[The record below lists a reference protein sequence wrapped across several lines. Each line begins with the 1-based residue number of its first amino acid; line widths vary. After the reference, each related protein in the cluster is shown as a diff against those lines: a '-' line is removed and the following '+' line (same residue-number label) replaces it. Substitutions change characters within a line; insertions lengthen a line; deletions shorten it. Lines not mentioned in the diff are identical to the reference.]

1 MDLFRYFVRFLYK
14 IRWYLVIMPM
24 ISLII
29 AWFMT
34 RNMERIYD
42 TNTTIYTGMI
52 TGYNIEGGTGSAGGN
67 SQTNITNLMLI
78 ITTDNTIHEVSLRL
92 FARCMMYGNPNKDNN
107 YISAEHFRQLNA
119 SVPADVKAL
128 INHSNEAQT
137 YANLK
142 AYEKPSQDNFLFG
155 LTNYHPYFGINSITS
170 RLKVLQLQKSD
181 IIDIGY
187 SANDAGIAYN
197 TLDILNDVFSKQYQQ
212 LRYGETSNVIKFF
225 EREVA
230 RLYRILTSAEDDL
243 IRYNVSKRVINYG
256 EQTKQVAA
264 MDAQQQNFR
273 NDQLMNYTTAKALL
287 DYLER
292 QLGNRAQII
301 RSNKE
306 FTNQVRDISR
316 IQSRISNLK
325 LMSSEGGGNNNESQE
340 ELAKAQRDLQ
350 RATGRVTQ
358 LTKDIEAATFS
369 TETGVK
375 AQDMLGR
382 WLEQLLLLEKTKA
395 EMTATDIMK
404 NELDRQYLY
413 FAPIGATLERKSR
426 HIGFI
431 EGNYMEMLRA
441 LNSARMRQRNL
452 QMSTATLRVLNPPMF
467 PLNAQPTNRM
477 MVLLGAFMLTF
488 ILVTL
493 YFLIIEMLD
502 RTLRDR
508 MRSERIT
515 NIPVMG
521 CFPKES
527 NLRYRRFNKTIADMA
542 MKQLSKA
549 LLPNFKE
556 GQQNVLN
563 LLSTD
568 SGNGKS
574 YIAQE
579 LENYWISI
587 GLQVRRLTYDEDFLA
602 EDSKFILA
610 KDIKDLC
617 PDILPEEIAI
627 IEYPN
632 LDDYSISPALLNMG
646 TINMMV
652 TRANRTWKD
661 VDQKALNEVQ
671 AMLDEE
677 HKNTLFMYLTEATRY
692 AVEEFVGQLPPY
704 EQTHVQ
710 HVCKGKRR
718 KSVIT
723 LSPVF
728 ACNLRVC
735 LCGIQHVCHHLRDAS
750 TGCRYI
756 IAL

>member
-14 IRWYLVIMPM
+14 IRWYLVILPM
-24 ISLII
+24 IALIV
-29 AWFMT
+29 AWFST

-42 TNTTIYTGMI
+42 TNTPIYTGMI

-78 ITTDNTIHEVSLRL
+78 VTTDNTIHEVSLRL
-92 FARCMMYGNPNKDNN
+92 FARCMMYGNLNKDNN

-119 SVPADVKAL
+119 TVPADIKGL
-128 INHSNEAQT
+128 INHNNESAT

-155 LTNYHPYFGINSITS
+155 LLNTHPYFGINNITS
-170 RLKVLQLQKSD
+170 RLKVLQLEKSD

-187 SANDAGIAYN
+187 SCNDAGIAYN
-197 TLDILNDVFSKQYQQ
+197 TLDILNDVFARQYQQ

-243 IRYNVSKRVINYG
+243 IRYNVSKKVINYE
-256 EQTKQVAA
+256 EQTKQLTVLE
-264 MDAQQQNFR
+264 AQQQNFR

-292 QLGNRAQII
+292 QLGNRAQVI

-306 FTNQVRDISR
+306 FTSQVRDISR
-316 IQSRISNLK
+316 IQSRISNLR

-340 ELAKAQRDLQ
+340 ELASAQRDLQ

-358 LTKDIEAATFS
+358 LTRDIEAATFS

-404 NELDRQYLY
+404 TDLDNQYLFY
-413 FAPIGATLERKSR
+413 APIGATLDRKSR

-431 EGNYMEMLRA
+431 EGNYMEMLKS
-441 LNSARMRQRNL
+441 LNTARMRQRNL

-467 PLNAQPTNRM
+467 PLNAQPTNRLM
-477 MVLLGAFMLTF
+477 ILLGAFILTF
-488 ILVTL
+488 ALTTL
-493 YFLIIEMLD
+493 YFLVIEMLD

-521 CFPKES
+521 CFPQES

-563 LLSTD
+563 LISTD

-617 PDILPEEIAI
+617 PDILPDEIAI

-632 LDDYSISPALLNMG
+632 LDDYSIAPALLNMG

-677 HKNTLFMYLTEATRY
+677 HKNSLYMYLTEASRY

-704 EQTHVQ
+704 TKFNNFVYRMSQLGLTATENEH
-710 HVCKGKRR
+710 
-718 KSVIT
+718 
-723 LSPVF
+723 
-728 ACNLRVC
+728 
-735 LCGIQHVCHHLRDAS
+735 
-750 TGCRYI
+750 
-756 IAL
+756 AL

>member
-1 MDLFRYFVRFLYK
+1 
-14 IRWYLVIMPM
+14 
-24 ISLII
+24 
-29 AWFMT
+29 
-34 RNMERIYD
+34 
-42 TNTTIYTGMI
+42 
-52 TGYNIEGGTGSAGGN
+52 
-67 SQTNITNLMLI
+67 
-78 ITTDNTIHEVSLRL
+78 
-92 FARCMMYGNPNKDNN
+92 MMYGNPNKDNN

-119 SVPADVKAL
+119 TVPAEVKAL
-128 INHSNEAQT
+128 INHNNESQT

-155 LTNYHPYFGINSITS
+155 ILNYHPYFGINSITS
-170 RLKVLQLQKSD
+170 RLKVLQLNGSD

-197 TLDILNDVFSKQYQQ
+197 TLDILNEVFARQYQQ
-212 LRYGETSNVIKFF
+212 IRFGETNNVIRFF
-225 EREVA
+225 EKEVS
-230 RLYRILTSAEDDL
+230 RLYKILTNA
-243 IRYNVSKRVINYG
+243 
-256 EQTKQVAA
+256 
-264 MDAQQQNFR
+264 AQQQNFR
-273 NDQLMNYTTAKALL
+273 NDQLMNYTTSKALM

-292 QLGNRAQII
+292 QLGNRAQVI
-301 RSNKE
+301 RSNQE

-316 IQSRISNLK
+316 IQSRISNLR
-325 LMSSEGGGNNNESQE
+325 LMSSESGAQNNESQE

-350 RATGRVTQ
+350 KATGRVSQ
-358 LTKDIEAATFS
+358 LTKDIEASTYS
-369 TETGVK
+369 TETGVQ
-375 AQDMLGR
+375 ANSMIDR
-382 WLEQLLLLEKTKA
+382 WLEQILLLEKTKA

-404 NELDRQYLY
+404 NNLDR
-413 FAPIGATLERKSR
+413 RKDR

-431 EGNYMEMLRA
+431 EGNYMEMLKA
-441 LNSARMRQRNL
+441 LNAARLRQRNL

-467 PLNAQPTNRM
+467 PLNAQPTNRLM
-477 MVLLGAFMLTF
+477 ILLGAFFLAFALTTLWF
-488 ILVTL
+488 LV
-493 YFLIIEMLD
+493 IELLD

-515 NIPVMG
+515 KIPVMG

-549 LLPNFKE
+549 LLPHFKE

-574 YIAQE
+574 YLAQE

-617 PDILPEEIAI
+617 PDILPDEIAI

-632 LDDYSISPALLNMG
+632 LDDNSISPALLNIG
-646 TINMMV
+646 TVNLMV

-661 VDQKALNEVQ
+661 VDQKALKEVQ
-671 AMLDEE
+671 AMLDDE
-677 HKNTLFMYLTEATRY
+677 HKDTLFMYLTEASRY

-704 EQTHVQ
+704 TKFNNFVYRMSQLGLTAIENEHA
-710 HVCKGKRR
+710 K
-718 KSVIT
+718 
-723 LSPVF
+723 
-728 ACNLRVC
+728 
-735 LCGIQHVCHHLRDAS
+735 
-750 TGCRYI
+750 
-756 IAL
+756 

>member
-14 IRWYLVIMPM
+14 IRWYLVILPM
-24 ISLII
+24 IALIV
-29 AWFMT
+29 AWFST

-78 ITTDNTIHEVSLRL
+78 VTTDNTIHEVSLRL
-92 FARCMMYGNPNKDNN
+92 FARCMMYGNLNKDNN

-119 SVPADVKAL
+119 TVPADIKGL
-128 INHSNEAQT
+128 INHNNESAT

-155 LTNYHPYFGINSITS
+155 LLNTHPYFGINNITS
-170 RLKVLQLQKSD
+170 RLKVLQLEKSD

-187 SANDAGIAYN
+187 SCNDAGIAYN
-197 TLDILNDVFSKQYQQ
+197 TLDILNDVFARQYQQ

-243 IRYNVSKRVINYG
+243 IRYNVSKKVINYE
-256 EQTKQVAA
+256 EQTKQLTVLE
-264 MDAQQQNFR
+264 AQQQNFR

-292 QLGNRAQII
+292 QLGNRAQVI

-306 FTNQVRDISR
+306 FTSQVRDISR
-316 IQSRISNLK
+316 IQSRISNLR

-340 ELAKAQRDLQ
+340 ELASAQRDLQ

-358 LTKDIEAATFS
+358 LTRDIEAATFS

-404 NELDRQYLY
+404 TDLDNQYLFY
-413 FAPIGATLERKSR
+413 APIGATLDRKSR

-431 EGNYMEMLRA
+431 EGNYMEMLKS
-441 LNSARMRQRNL
+441 LNTARMRQRNL

-467 PLNAQPTNRM
+467 PLNAQPTNRLM
-477 MVLLGAFMLTF
+477 ILLGAFILTF
-488 ILVTL
+488 ALTTL
-493 YFLIIEMLD
+493 YFLVIEMLD

-521 CFPKES
+521 CFPQES

-602 EDSKFILA
+602 EDSKFIMA
-610 KDIKDLC
+610 NGIKDLC

-632 LDDYSISPALLNMG
+632 LDENSISPALLNMA
-646 TINMMV
+646 TVNLMV

-661 VDQKALNEVQ
+661 VDQKALKEVE

-677 HKNTLFMYLTEATRY
+677 HKNTLFMYLTEASRY

-704 EQTHVQ
+704 TKFNNFVYRMSQLGLTATENNHA
-710 HVCKGKRR
+710 K
-718 KSVIT
+718 
-723 LSPVF
+723 
-728 ACNLRVC
+728 
-735 LCGIQHVCHHLRDAS
+735 
-750 TGCRYI
+750 
-756 IAL
+756 

>member
-1 MDLFRYFVRFLYK
+1 MDLFRYIVRFLYK
-14 IRWYLVIMPM
+14 IRWYLVILPM
-24 ISLII
+24 IALIV
-29 AWFMT
+29 AWFLT

-52 TGYNIEGGTGSAGGN
+52 TGYNLEGSGSVGGN

-78 ITTDNTIHEVSLRL
+78 ITTDNTIHEVALRL
-92 FARCMMYGNPNKDNN
+92 FGRCMMYGNPNKDNN

-119 SVPADVKAL
+119 TVPAEVKGL
-128 INHSNEAQT
+128 INHNSEAQT

-142 AYEKPSQDNFLFG
+142 AYEKPSQDNYLFG
-155 LTNYHPYFGINSITS
+155 ILNYHPYFGINNITS
-170 RLKVLQLQKSD
+170 RLKVLQLNNSD

-187 SANDAGIAYN
+187 SANDAGIAFN
-197 TLDILNDVFSKQYQQ
+197 TLDILNEVFARQYQQ
-212 LRYGETSNVIKFF
+212 IRFGETSNVIKFF
-225 EREVA
+225 EKEVA
-230 RLYRILTSAEDDL
+230 RLYKILTNAEDDL
-243 IRYNVSKRVINYG
+243 IRYNISKRIINYD
-256 EQTKQVAA
+256 EQTKQLAGLE
-264 MDAQQQNFR
+264 AQQQNFR

-292 QLGNRAQII
+292 QLGNRAQVI
-301 RSNKE
+301 RSNRE

-316 IQSRISNLK
+316 IQSRISNLR
-325 LMSSEGGGNNNESQE
+325 LMSSEGGAQNNESQE

-350 RATGRVTQ
+350 AATGRVTQ
-358 LTKDIEAATFS
+358 LTKDIEASTYS

-375 AQDMLGR
+375 ANDMLSR

-404 NELDRQYLY
+404 QSLDKQYLFY
-413 FAPIGATLERKSR
+413 APIGATLDRKAR

-431 EGNYMEMLRA
+431 EGNYMEMLKA
-441 LNSARMRQRNL
+441 LNAARLRQRNL

-467 PLNAQPTNRM
+467 PLNAQPTNRLM
-477 MVLLGAFMLTF
+477 ILLGAFLLTFMLTALWF
-488 ILVTL
+488 
-493 YFLIIEMLD
+493 FIIEMLD

-515 NIPVMG
+515 KVPVMG

-549 LLPNFKE
+549 LLPHFKE

-563 LLSTD
+563 LISTD

-574 YIAQE
+574 YLAQE

-617 PDILPEEIAI
+617 PDILPDEIAI

-632 LDDYSISPALLNMG
+632 LDDNSISPALLNMG
-646 TINMMV
+646 TVNLMV

-661 VDQKALNEVQ
+661 IDQKALKEVQ
-671 AMLDEE
+671 AMLDDE
-677 HKNTLFMYLTEATRY
+677 HKDSLFMYLTEASRY

-704 EQTHVQ
+704 TKFNNFVYRMSQLGLTAIENEHA
-710 HVCKGKRR
+710 K
-718 KSVIT
+718 
-723 LSPVF
+723 
-728 ACNLRVC
+728 
-735 LCGIQHVCHHLRDAS
+735 
-750 TGCRYI
+750 
-756 IAL
+756 

>member
-1 MDLFRYFVRFLYK
+1 M
-14 IRWYLVIMPM
+14 
-24 ISLII
+24 
-29 AWFMT
+29 
-34 RNMERIYD
+34 
-42 TNTTIYTGMI
+42 
-52 TGYNIEGGTGSAGGN
+52 
-67 SQTNITNLMLI
+67 
-78 ITTDNTIHEVSLRL
+78 
-92 FARCMMYGNPNKDNN
+92 
-107 YISAEHFRQLNA
+107 QL
-119 SVPADVKAL
+119 K
-128 INHSNEAQT
+128 
-137 YANLK
+137 
-142 AYEKPSQDNFLFG
+142 G
-155 LTNYHPYFGINSITS
+155 
-170 RLKVLQLQKSD
+170 SD

-187 SANDAGIAYN
+187 SANDAGVAYN
-197 TLDILNDVFSKQYQQ
+197 TLDILNEVFARHYQQ
-212 LRYGETSNVIKFF
+212 LRFGETNNVIKFF

-230 RLYRILTSAEDDL
+230 RLYRILTGAEDDL
-243 IRYNVSKRVINYG
+243 IRYNVSKRIINYT
-256 EQTKQVAA
+256 EQTKQVASLE
-264 MDAQQQNFR
+264 AQQQNFR

-292 QLGNRAQII
+292 QLGNRAQVI
-301 RSNKE
+301 RSNQE
-306 FTNQVRDISR
+306 FTRQVRDISR
-316 IQSRISNLK
+316 IQSRISNLR
-325 LMSSEGGGNNNESQE
+325 LMSSEGGANNESQE

-350 RATGRVTQ
+350 RATGRVNQ
-358 LTKDIEAATFS
+358 LTKDIEASTFS

-404 NELDRQYLY
+404 NDLDRQYLFY
-413 FAPIGATLERKSR
+413 APIGATLDRKAR

-441 LNSARMRQRNL
+441 LNTARMRQRNL

-467 PLNAQPTNRM
+467 PLNAQPTNRL
-477 MVLLGAFMLTF
+477 MVLLGAFLLTF
-488 ILVTL
+488 VLTTL
-493 YFLIIEMLD
+493 YFLVIEMLD

-515 NIPVMG
+515 KVPVMG

-527 NLRYRRFNKTIADMA
+527 NLRYRRFNKTIADMSL
-542 MKQLSKA
+542 KQLSKA

-563 LLSTD
+563 LISTD

-574 YIAQE
+574 YLAQE

-587 GLQVRRLTYDEDFLA
+587 GLQVRRLTYDEDFLS
-602 EDSKFILA
+602 EDSRFILA

-646 TINMMV
+646 TINLMV

-661 VDQKALNEVQ
+661 VDQKALNEVM
-671 AMLDEE
+671 AMLDDE
-677 HKNTLFMYLTEATRY
+677 HKKTLYMYLTEASRY

-704 EQTHVQ
+704 TKFNNFVYRMSQLGLTATENEH
-710 HVCKGKRR
+710 
-718 KSVIT
+718 
-723 LSPVF
+723 
-728 ACNLRVC
+728 
-735 LCGIQHVCHHLRDAS
+735 
-750 TGCRYI
+750 
-756 IAL
+756 AL

>member
-14 IRWYLVIMPM
+14 IRWYLVILPM
-24 ISLII
+24 IALIV

-52 TGYNIEGGTGSAGGN
+52 TGYNLEGSGAVGGN

-92 FARCMMYGNPNKDNN
+92 FSRCMMYGNPNKDNN

-119 SVPADVKAL
+119 TVPAEVKAL
-128 INHSNEAQT
+128 INHNNESQT

-155 LTNYHPYFGINSITS
+155 LLNYHPYFGINNITS
-170 RLKVLQLQKSD
+170 RLKVLQLNGSD

-197 TLDILNDVFSKQYQQ
+197 TLDILNEVFARQYQQ
-212 LRYGETSNVIKFF
+212 IRFGETNNVIRFF
-225 EREVA
+225 EKEVA
-230 RLYRILTSAEDDL
+230 RLYKILTAAEDDL
-243 IRYNVSKRVINYG
+243 IRYNISKRIINYG
-256 EQTKQVAA
+256 EQTKQLAA
-264 MDAQQQNFR
+264 LEAQQQNFR
-273 NDQLMNYTTAKALL
+273 NDQLLHYTTSKALM

-292 QLGNRAQII
+292 QLGNRAQVI

-316 IQSRISNLK
+316 IQSRISNLR
-325 LMSSEGGGNNNESQE
+325 LMSSESGAQNNESQE

-350 RATGRVTQ
+350 KATGRVTQ
-358 LTKDIEAATFS
+358 LTKDIEASTYS
-369 TETGVK
+369 TETGVR
-375 AQDMLGR
+375 ANSMIDR
-382 WLEQLLLLEKTKA
+382 WLEQILILEKTKA

-404 NELDRQYLY
+404 NNLDRQYLFY
-413 FAPIGATLERKSR
+413 APIGATLDRKDR

-431 EGNYMEMLRA
+431 EGNYMEMLKA
-441 LNSARMRQRNL
+441 LNAARLRQRNL

-467 PLNAQPTNRM
+467 PLNAQPTNRLM
-477 MVLLGAFMLTF
+477 ILLGAFLLTFMLTA
-488 ILVTL
+488 LW
-493 YFLIIEMLD
+493 FLIIEMLD

-515 NIPVMG
+515 KIPVMG

-549 LLPNFKE
+549 LLPHFKE

-574 YIAQE
+574 YLAQE

-617 PDILPEEIAI
+617 PDILPDEIAI

-632 LDDYSISPALLNMG
+632 LDDNSISPALLNIG
-646 TINMMV
+646 TVNLMV

-661 VDQKALNEVQ
+661 VDQKALKEVQ
-671 AMLDEE
+671 AMLDDE
-677 HKNTLFMYLTEATRY
+677 HKDTLFMYLTEASRY

-704 EQTHVQ
+704 TKFNNFVYRMSQLGLTAIENEHA
-710 HVCKGKRR
+710 K
-718 KSVIT
+718 
-723 LSPVF
+723 
-728 ACNLRVC
+728 
-735 LCGIQHVCHHLRDAS
+735 
-750 TGCRYI
+750 
-756 IAL
+756 

>member
-1 MDLFRYFVRFLYK
+1 MDLFRYLVRFLYK
-14 IRWYLVIMPM
+14 IRWYLVILPM
-24 ISLII
+24 IALIV
-29 AWFMT
+29 AWFST

-42 TNTTIYTGMI
+42 SNTTIYTGMI
-52 TGYNIEGGTGSAGGN
+52 TAYNIEGGVGTAGGN
-67 SQTNITNLMLI
+67 AQTNINNLMLI
-78 ITTDNTIHEVSLRL
+78 ITTDNTIHEVALRL
-92 FARCMMYGNPNKDNN
+92 FGRCMMYGNPNKDNN

-119 SVPADVKAL
+119 TVPADVKAL
-128 INHSNEAQT
+128 INHNSESAT

-142 AYEKPSQDNFLFG
+142 AYEKPSQDNYLFG
-155 LTNYHPYFGINSITS
+155 ILNYHPYFGINSITS
-170 RLKVLQLQKSD
+170 RLKVLQLSGSD
-181 IIDIGY
+181 IIDISY

-197 TLDILNDVFSKQYQQ
+197 TLDILNEVFARQYQQ
-212 LRYGETSNVIKFF
+212 LRYGETNNVIKFF

-230 RLYRILTSAEDDL
+230 RLYRILTNAEDDL
-243 IRYNVSKRVINYG
+243 IRYNISKRIINYG
-256 EQTKQVAA
+256 EQTKQLTVLE
-264 MDAQQQNFR
+264 AQQQNFR
-273 NDQLMNYTTAKALL
+273 NDQLMNYTTSKALM

-292 QLGNRAQII
+292 QLGNRAQVI

-306 FTNQVRDISR
+306 FTNRVRDISR

-325 LMSSEGGGNNNESQE
+325 LMSSEGGGNNNEAQE

-350 RATGRVTQ
+350 AATGRVTQ
-358 LTKDIEAATFS
+358 LTQDIEASTYS

-375 AQDMLGR
+375 ASDMLGR

-404 NELDRQYLY
+404 NNLDKQYLFY
-413 FAPIGATLERKSR
+413 APIGATLDRKAR

-431 EGNYMEMLRA
+431 EGNYMEMLKA
-441 LNSARMRQRNL
+441 LNSARLRQKNL

-488 ILVTL
+488 MLTAL
-493 YFLIIEMLD
+493 YFLIIELLD

-515 NIPVMG
+515 KVPVMG

-527 NLRYRRFNKTIADMA
+527 NLRYRRYNKTIADMA

-549 LLPNFKE
+549 LLPHFQE

-574 YIAQE
+574 YLAQE

-610 KDIKDLC
+610 RDIKDLC
-617 PDILPEEIAI
+617 PDILPDEIAI
-627 IEYPN
+627 IEYPH
-632 LDDYSISPALLNMG
+632 LDDNSISPALLNMG
-646 TINMMV
+646 TINLMV

-661 VDQKALNEVQ
+661 VDQKSLNEVL

-677 HKNTLFMYLTEATRY
+677 HKNTLFMYLTEASRY

-704 EQTHVQ
+704 TKFNNFVY
-710 HVCKGKRR
+710 R
-718 KSVIT
+718 
-723 LSPVF
+723 LSQLGLT
-728 ACNLRVC
+728 ATENE
-735 LCGIQHVCHHLRDAS
+735 HAK
-750 TGCRYI
+750 
-756 IAL
+756 